1 MKKFR
6 WQLLIILITGLIVGI
21 LLIIQQ
27 MDSENDPV
35 TSTPSPITGGIY
47 TEALIGS
54 FMRLNPFLNAYNP
67 PDRAVGRLIFNGLI
81 RFDSRGIP
89 QADLAESWGVSRDG
103 TVYNFSLRDDVYW
116 HDGEVFDTSD
126 VLYSIDL
133 LQTPHALIPDDLQA
147 FWQQVEVVVLSDRQ
161 IQFLLPEPFAPF
173 LDYLT
178 FGILPEHIL
187 GGLGLEEMIDHPYN
201 LAPIGTGPFRFQRLL
216 VENDQIVGV
225 VLEAFEA
232 YFLDRPFLDEFI
244 FRYYP
249 SSQDALNAYRNGE
262 VEGIGEVHES
272 ILEDVLKE
280 PGLAIFTA
288 REPLL
293 TMVYLNHDNPQVS
306 FLQVPEFRRALMA
319 AINRAVIIDRAFNG
333 QAVPANGP
341 ILPGT
346 WAYYSDLERIEFDP
360 VEALRLFES
369 TGVVFDEEAERFV
382 SDAGLDIALTLL
394 HPETPQHTRIAELI
408 QSDWETLG
416 IDVTLQG
423 KPYVQVLEDL
433 QNRAYETALVD
444 INLTNSPDPDPYP
457 FWGQAQVKSGQ
468 NYAEWDNRSAS
479 EFLEQARMTVDYSE
493 RERLYRN
500 FQVLFMREMPSLPL
514 LYPTYTYAITD
525 DINGVLFGPI
535 FDPGDR
541 FINVHSWF
549 ILTGR
554 ESADVQP
561 EESPVPIEE

>member
-1 MKKFR
+1 
-6 WQLLIILITGLIVGI
+6 
-21 LLIIQQ
+21 
-27 MDSENDPV
+27 
-35 TSTPSPITGGIY
+35 
-47 TEALIGS
+47 
-54 FMRLNPFLNAYNP
+54 
-67 PDRAVGRLIFNGLI
+67 
-81 RFDSRGIP
+81 
-89 QADLAESWGVSRDG
+89 
-103 TVYNFSLRDDVYW
+103 
-116 HDGEVFDTSD
+116 
-126 VLYSIDL
+126 
-133 LQTPHALIPDDLQA
+133 
-147 FWQQVEVVVLSDRQ
+147 
-161 IQFLLPEPFAPF
+161 
-173 LDYLT
+173 
-178 FGILPEHIL
+178 
-187 GGLGLEEMIDHPYN
+187 
-201 LAPIGTGPFRFQRLL
+201 
-216 VENDQIVGV
+216 
-225 VLEAFEA
+225 
-232 YFLDRPFLDEFI
+232 
-244 FRYYP
+244 
-249 SSQDALNAYRNGE
+249 
-262 VEGIGEVHES
+262 
-272 ILEDVLKE
+272 
-280 PGLAIFTA
+280 
-288 REPLL
+288 
-293 TMVYLNHDNPQVS
+293 
-306 FLQVPEFRRALMA
+306 MA

-394 HPETPQHTRIAELI
+394 HPETPQHTMIAELI